1 MTTLINLTPHS
12 ISVFAAD
19 GKTLL
24 VTVPPSGEVARVS
37 VSRVETGV
45 VPIESD
51 AAALLRRDPL
61 AGVPVF
67 VGTYGAITGLPA
79 PSFGTIYVVSA
90 MVRQAVPTRR
100 DVLSPGELIRDA
112 AGQPLGCRGL
122 EANA

>member
-1 MTTLINLTPHS
+1 MSLLKNLTPHS

-24 VTVPPSGEVARVS
+24 VTVPPSGVIARVT

-45 VPIESD
+45 VPIEPD
-51 AAALLRRDPL
+51 AAAILRHDPL
-61 AGVPVF
+61 AGIPVY
-67 VGTYGAITGLPA
+67 VGTYGAVTGLPA
-79 PSFGTIYVVSA
+79 PDLGTVYIVSA
-90 MVRQAVPTRR
+90 MVRQAVQTRR

>member
-1 MTTLINLTPHS
+1 MSLLKNLTPHS

-45 VPIESD
+45 VPIEPD
-51 AAALLRRDPL
+51 AAAILRHDPL
-61 AGVPVF
+61 AGIPVF
-67 VGTYGAITGLPA
+67 VGTYGSVTGLPA
-79 PSFGTIYVVSA
+79 PALGTIYIVSA

>member
-1 MTTLINLTPHS
+1 MISLKNLTQHS

-45 VPIESD
+45 VPIEAD
-51 AAALLRRDPL
+51 AAALLRHDPL
-61 AGVPVF
+61 AGIPVF
-67 VGTYGAITGLPA
+67 VGTYGAVTGLPA
-79 PSFGTIYVVSA
+79 QALGTIYIVSA

-112 AGQPLGCRGL
+112 AGHPLGCRGL

>member
-1 MTTLINLTPHS
+1 MSLLKNLTPHS

-24 VTVPPSGEVARVS
+24 VTVPPSGDIARVT

-45 VPIESD
+45 VPIEPD
-51 AAALLRRDPL
+51 AAI
-61 AGVPVF
+61 PVY
-67 VGTYGAITGLPA
+67 VGTYGAVTGLPA
-79 PSFGTIYVVSA
+79 PALGTIYIVSA

>member
-1 MTTLINLTPHS
+1 MTTLTNLTPHS
-12 ISVFAAD
+12 ISVYAAD
-19 GKTLL
+19 GTTIL
-24 VTVPPSGEVARVS
+24 VTVPPSGAIARVS

-45 VPIESD
+45 IPIEGD
-51 AAALLRRDPL
+51 AAAILRRDPL
-61 AGVPVF
+61 ASIPVF
-67 VGTYGAITGLPA
+67 VGNYGAVSGLPA
-79 PSFGTIYVVSA
+79 PAFGTIYIVSA